1 MNRTLDFAIPIGIVF
16 LVMKSAREAILKSA
30 MRLFAEKG
38 YASCSIREICQSAGV
53 TKPVLYYH
61 FQNKEDLYQE
71 LMLDIF
77 SQTQKN
83 LQRISRFNG
92 PLRDR
97 LILYVSS
104 ELRTCQKDPNS
115 LRLLFRMMF
124 SPEGEYPHFNFVE
137 EFQKERKAIA
147 AHIKQQDSEEC
158 QANPELV
165 STALMGMMLITILEY
180 LFTGRRTLTQGNAE
194 QLVDL
199 LLSSTIPSEKNIPI
213 GKAKRSRQ

>member
-1 MNRTLDFAIPIGIVF
+1 
-16 LVMKSAREAILKSA
+16 MKSAREAILKA
-30 MRLFAEKG
+30 AIQLFAEKG
-38 YASCSIREICQSAGV
+38 YAGCSIREICHAAGV

-83 LQRISRFNG
+83 LQRISKFNG

-104 ELRTCQKDPNS
+104 ELRNCQKDPNS

-137 EFQKERKAIA
+137 EFQKERKAISD
-147 AHIKQQDSEEC
+147 HIKQQDSEEC
-158 QANPELV
+158 RSNPELV
-165 STALMGMMLITILEY
+165 STALLGMMLITILEY
-180 LFTGRRTLTQGNAE
+180 LFTGRRTLTQRNAE

-199 LLSSTIPSEKNIPI
+199 LLSCSVPGKTNIPI
-213 GKAKRSRQ
+213 GKARRRRQ